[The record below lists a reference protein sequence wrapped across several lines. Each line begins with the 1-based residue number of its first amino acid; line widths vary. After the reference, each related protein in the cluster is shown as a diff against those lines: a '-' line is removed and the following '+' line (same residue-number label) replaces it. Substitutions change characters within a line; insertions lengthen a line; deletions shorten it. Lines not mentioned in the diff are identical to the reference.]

1 MYIRLNL
8 CIHFQLEE
16 QTGLP
21 RHQLAYMASSLKSK
35 GDKNRDGK
43 ISLEEWEEWIQSKSG
58 KEFLARHKYADGF
71 MRVMA
76 YSPAYSCTPPKLFI
90 LSISILQIIFYILR

>member
-1 MYIRLNL
+1 
-8 CIHFQLEE
+8 
-16 QTGLP
+16 
-21 RHQLAYMASSLKSK
+21 MASSLKSK

-58 KEFLARHKYADGF
+58 KEFLARHRYADGF